1 MTVATRGRPIP
12 ATTMAQIQRL
22 PLSVRKAA
30 RHVNVSPTTVVKY
43 RKKPA

>member
-1 MTVATRGRPIP
+1 MH
-12 ATTMAQIQRL
+12 MAQRGTPLPAHLVRSIQRT
-22 PLSVRKAA
+22 PLSVRRTA